1 MTQQNI
7 FYEVKEHLKSNPY
20 CLSSLFPTARL
31 KGHELYFDSPSY
43 NSWSYNIHKGI
54 AKDFRSNERQD
65 IIDTYKKCHGMTSSY
80 EAAKEMARKLN
91 ITIDNKNRTMKK
103 QDSGDVNQNNVILE
117 QSKDI
122 FQESYTNDSQM
133 HSNTELTNNQAKEEK
148 YITAKA
154 ELNKMIKSSSN
165 SYEELRNHLYSQKKQ
180 LEPNAHNGQLSIGR
194 YKNGKAIYV
203 PAFKVG
209 SEDIKTVQFIT
220 EDAKD
225 NKRWHSGIDTK
236 GVFYP
241 MGIKAIE
248 VANCDEVILCEGL
261 ATGEK
266 IYSSID
272 KEKPVL
278 SCFSKSNVCNVID
291 DIKKSNSEIKI
302 IIACD
307 GDTYEE
313 MKKKLNNYTYSNL
326 YICKPCL
333 TEAEQRE
340 FREYEKGEDKHADF
354 WDLRKVGGSERV
366 KEELKK
372 IEECEGLIPI
382 EFSLDQVEP
391 TDIDFLGD
399 NIIVRF
405 AKEVSRSTETP
416 LEFALFGVFSAI
428 STCVMGK
435 VFVKIKEDYIEPII
449 LSTIII
455 AKSGEGKSPVYNQ
468 VMKPI
473 LEKEKE
479 YRKEYK
485 NKHKEWQH
493 ANLLIDDKI
502 KKLKGS
508 IAGGKNNQNEVN
520 IKDIMDIEAERVDE
534 PIDPTITA
542 QDITPEQITTKL
554 VKQGGKI
561 AVIDHEG
568 GIFNIIAGQYNNKGA
583 ANTDVFT
590 KGYNGSGLKVDRKDK
605 SIDLDST
612 YVLLLIFLQP
622 DIFKRINNFE
632 HFIGSGF
639 FARALFL
646 CPKSRVEF
654 KTHEEPAVNT
664 VIKNE
669 YSNFIQ
675 GLMSY
680 EENNDNYKHLQL
692 SNEAQEMYIN
702 FCTDIA
708 KERAI
713 GGDFE
718 YDLLGGWAE
727 KLKGNTAR
735 LAGVLHIID
744 NPQINNIVNT
754 EISKETLGKA
764 IELSDILIEHAQ
776 AIFNSIGVSKSTQD
790 AIDLWKY
797 IESKKLYNFSGA
809 EILQRRRKNKRFE
822 KKENMTLA
830 LEVLAERF
838 FISKVE
844 NFRNNNIGN
853 QPSPNYKVNK
863 NIIKKWQNNL

>member
-1 MTQQNI
+1 MTSTHNQQNI
-7 FYEVKEHLKSNPY
+7 FQQVKGYIRQSPH
-20 CLSSLFPTARL
+20 CLRSLFPNSVQ
-31 KGHELYFDSPSY
+31 KGVEIYFDAPSY
-43 NSWSYNIHKGI
+43 NSWSYNVNK
-54 AKDFRSNERQD
+54 AVVNDFRDNYGED

-391 TDIDFLGD
+391 TNIDFLGD

-455 AKSGEGKSPVYNQ
+455 AKSGEGKTPVYNH

-473 LEKEKE
+473 LEKQKE
-479 YRKEYK
+479 YREEYK
-485 NKHKEWQH
+485 NKYKEFQH
-493 ANLLIDDKI
+493 QNKLIDEKTR
-502 KKLKGS
+502 KLKDDAKKDN
-508 IAGGKNNQNEVN
+508 IEVN
-520 IKDIMDIEAERVDE
+520 VKDVMDIENEKIEE

-542 QDITPEQITTKL
+542 QDITPEQITNKL
-554 VKQGGKI
+554 VRQGGKI
-561 AVIDHEG
+561 AIIDHEG
-568 GIFNIIAGQYNNKGA
+568 GIFNTIAGRYSNNGT

-590 KGYNGSGLKVDRKDK
+590 KGYNGSELKVDRGDK
-605 SIDLDST
+605 SVDLDNT

-622 DIFKRINNFE
+622 NIFKKTKNLG
-632 HFIGSGF
+632 HFIDSGF
-639 FARALFL
+639 FARTLFL
-646 CPKSRVEF
+646 TPKSKVEYR
-654 KTHEEPAVNT
+654 THKEPAVNT
-664 VIKNE
+664 VIKKE

-680 EENNDNYKHLQL
+680 EENNDNYKHLQF
-692 SNEAQEMYIN
+692 SNEAQEMYIV
-702 FCTDIA
+702 FCTNVA
-708 KERAI
+708 EERKI
-713 GGDFE
+713 GGEFE
-718 YDLLGGWAE
+718 DDLLGGWAE

-744 NPQINNIVNT
+744 NPPINNIAST
-754 EISKETLGKA
+754 QISKETLGKA
-764 IELSDILIEHAQ
+764 IKLSEVLIEHAE
-776 AIFNSIGVSKSTQD
+776 AIFNSIGMSKSTQD
-790 AIDLWKY
+790 AIDLWRY
-797 IESKKLYNFSGA
+797 IESKKLDSFTGA

-822 KKENMTLA
+822 KKENMTSA
-830 LEVLAERF
+830 LEVLTERF
-838 FISKVE
+838 FISKVD
-844 NFRNNNIGN
+844 NFRTNNIGN
-853 QPSPNYKVNK
+853 LPSPNYKVNK
-863 NIIKKWQNNL
+863 NIIKKWQK